1 MRVSLKVSGM
11 SCVNCA
17 KAIEISLKKLKG
29 VEEVHVSFELGRV
42 VVSFK
47 EDLLDVEQIKGV
59 IESLGYKVERVEGGT
74 KYMQILTLCWISSIA
89 IMALMLWHNPYSPYF
104 QLVLAFLVQALGG
117 YGFYKGAWSSIRAR
131 VGNMDLLV
139 AIGSTSALLY
149 SLLAFLGLIPGE
161 PFFETSAFLITFV
174 KTGKFLEELAKDRAL
189 KSLRDLFG
197 LQTVRVRVVKDVK
210 EELKSLHEV
219 FVGDVIVLR
228 TGDMV
233 PVDCK
238 ILEGSLEVDESLI
251 TGESMPVKRFQGD
264 RLISGSLVISGFA
277 KARVEKTFSGSYV
290 NLLVKLVE
298 ETLSKRPKIQRL
310 ADRFSRYFVQF
321 VVALSLIVFALW
333 YLKTGSL
340 TMAVNFSLA
349 VLVVSCPCAF
359 GIAVPLAIVV
369 GVLRSQKKGLLIKD
383 PSVFEKDVQVLV
395 MDKTGTL
402 TEGKPKL
409 VNYVLYRED
418 ALALT
423 CNMVKVSN
431 HPYALALRE
440 FCGDKRL
447 EGIDLNTCKEEV
459 GVGVICGE
467 YVLRRGEEGQVAL
480 YENGSK
486 LAEFFFEDVIR
497 KGAKEVVEFLRSKG
511 IEVVMLTGDRQDK
524 AKRIAEGLGIK
535 EFFAEVRPEEKLS
548 KIRELKGRGLKVG
561 MVGDGINDAPAMAE
575 ADLSFAVGS
584 GTDVA
589 KRVGHIVLLRGIEGI
604 RDFFEIK
611 ERTMRRIWQNL
622 FGLLTLFIG
631 IKVLYEA
638 FGSKKLVKTYKDLST
653 CLKGL
658 RIELRQGE
666 EVKSISIFNPFFVG
680 FGIAMLSSAMGVGG
694 GFLIVPYMLLVV
706 RLLAYYVP
714 GTAVLVVF
722 ITTLTGMLN
731 YYKLGVN
738 INWTFLFKE
747 ALGVWI
753 GSAIGPYLSKIIGE
767 RILRTAIGLLLLVLG
782 MAYAF
787 GVL

>member
-310 ADRFSRYFVQF
+310 ADRFSHYFVQF

-349 VLVVSCPCAF
+349 VLVDVYAY
-359 GIAVPLAIVV
+359 AI
-369 GVLRSQKKGLLIKD
+369 GYS
-383 PSVFEKDVQVLV
+383 
-395 MDKTGTL
+395 
-402 TEGKPKL
+402 
-409 VNYVLYRED
+409 YY
-418 ALALT
+418 
-423 CNMVKVSN
+423 
-431 HPYALALRE
+431 
-440 FCGDKRL
+440 
-447 EGIDLNTCKEEV
+447 
-459 GVGVICGE
+459 
-467 YVLRRGEEGQVAL
+467 RRGEL
-480 YENGSK
+480 
-486 LAEFFFEDVIR
+486 
-497 KGAKEVVEFLRSKG
+497 EV
-511 IEVVMLTGDRQDK
+511 
-524 AKRIAEGLGIK
+524 
-535 EFFAEVRPEEKLS
+535 
-548 KIRELKGRGLKVG
+548 
-561 MVGDGINDAPAMAE
+561 
-575 ADLSFAVGS
+575 
-584 GTDVA
+584 
-589 KRVGHIVLLRGIEGI
+589 
-604 RDFFEIK
+604 
-611 ERTMRRIWQNL
+611 
-622 FGLLTLFIG
+622 
-631 IKVLYEA
+631 
-638 FGSKKLVKTYKDLST
+638 
-653 CLKGL
+653 
-658 RIELRQGE
+658 
-666 EVKSISIFNPFFVG
+666 
-680 FGIAMLSSAMGVGG
+680 
-694 GFLIVPYMLLVV
+694 
-706 RLLAYYVP
+706 
-714 GTAVLVVF
+714 
-722 ITTLTGMLN
+722 
-731 YYKLGVN
+731 
-738 INWTFLFKE
+738 
-747 ALGVWI
+747 
-753 GSAIGPYLSKIIGE
+753 
-767 RILRTAIGLLLLVLG
+767 
-782 MAYAF
+782 
-787 GVL
+787 